1 MALGASRGSILGLV
15 LRETSSTVVAGI
27 GIGLIGVLGA
37 SRLVASQLLDVTPG
51 DPLTLIV
58 TPAVLAVSALGAAA
72 LPAMRAASADP
83 VANLRTD

>member
-1 MALGASRGSILGLV
+1 LV

-27 GIGLIGVLGA
+27 GIGLIGALGA
-37 SRLVASQLLDVTPG
+37 SRLMASQLLDVTPG

-58 TPAVLAVSALGAAA
+58 TPAVLAASALGAAA

-83 VANLRTD
+83 VASLRTD